1 MSPTGPNLRIDK
13 WLWHAR
19 FFKTRTLAAKVVG
32 AGGVRL
38 NGVHVKKPSV
48 TVRVGDT
55 LTFPQARDIRV
66 ARVLALGERRGP
78 APEAALL
85 YEDLTP
91 AKPVEPTSPG
101 RSGRH
106 PGTESAGRPTKKT
119 RRALDAFR
127 RGDI

>member
-1 MSPTGPNLRIDK
+1 MTPADPSLRIDK

-19 FFKTRTLAAKVVG
+19 FFKTRTLAAKVVA
-32 AGGVRL
+32 AGRVRL

-48 TVRVGDT
+48 AVRAGDT

-78 APEAALL
+78 APEAATL

-91 AKPVEPTSPG
+91 AKPVEPEASG

-106 PGTESAGRPTKKT
+106 PGTEATGRPTKKT
-119 RRALDAFR
+119 RRTLDAFR
-127 RGDI
+127 RGS